1 MPAQRANRPDRR
13 SEGRNRT
20 LLSAFTAFATLLA
33 FAASAVSA
41 TEAHAATGTTYYVD
55 ATAGSDSNSG
65 TSPSSPWQSL
75 AKVDAAAFQPGDTV
89 AFQGGE
95 TWTGG
100 LTITSSGT
108 AAAPITVTS
117 YGTGQAVIAG
127 QDTVQAAVTLSN
139 VHDVHVTDLAVTNG
153 LNQSVSTSATYRG
166 IYVVA
171 QDTGNMPGIVISGD
185 YVHGIDGPGGSDIG
199 QGGIVVGVTGDTTP
213 TWFSNLQITGNTVAN
228 VNAYGISTFTTWC
241 GDCDIYSAETGIPTS
256 EVSATRQAFSNMLI
270 ADNYVDNVTGGGIT
284 PEYADN
290 SVVQN
295 NTVDKAA
302 SNRLVT
308 TGGGNVGIWWQ
319 GTNNI
324 LVQYNSVLDTAVN
337 DLNPD
342 PTDDMAYDADMGTT
356 GSTVQ
361 YNYSDNNSGGFF
373 MCLISATDIT
383 LRYNV
388 SQNDHFRPFS
398 IWSGCSDF
406 RGYNNTVWSTTA
418 TVARNNGS
426 GGTTQQG
433 IEAFVRDTAPYNN
446 VLFDNVFYNPANA
459 SYDCV
464 SSSCNGPDSSM
475 DYSHNLYW
483 DGTAASTV
491 VPANDPDPIVADP
504 RLADPGNAAVPTG
517 ALTTAQLQQTL
528 AGYASA
534 ASSPVRN
541 AGVSTSTAPPTDL
554 FGTPVPAGAVDLG
567 AAQHAVTATA
577 STTLGTSGG
586 TIADIADGDPTSS
599 WASANSPTL
608 PGTVT
613 VNYSEAR
620 TMDAVSLVTAFGQGQ
635 GATSVD
641 VQTWNGSSW
650 VTQVAAQPLTWT
662 QNTSSAQWLRIPL
675 PAPVSTTG
683 VQLVIHAANTTWG
696 HLAVY
701 ELRPTYGAVASSG
714 LGVLS
719 GTVTGDLVSGG
730 STGSWASQSS
740 PALPGAVQ
748 IDPGAE
754 QTVSTV
760 TLAAAFGQGQ
770 GPTSV
775 SIEANPGGVWQQVLA
790 PTTVTWTGNS
800 GTWETHSLTLA
811 TPVTA
816 TQFRVVINS
825 ANLSWGHVALNQ
837 VTLR

>member
-1 MPAQRANRPDRR
+1 M
-13 SEGRNRT
+13 
-20 LLSAFTAFATLLA
+20 LTAFATLLA
-33 FAASAVSA
+33 FTASAVTA

-55 ATAGSDSNSG
+55 SRTGSDSNDG
-65 TSPSSPWQSL
+65 TNPGDAWKTL
-75 AKVDAAAFQPGDTV
+75 AKVDAASLRPGDTI

-117 YGTGQAVIAG
+117 YGTGRAIIAG
-127 QDTVQAAVTLSN
+127 QDTVQAAVTLAD
-139 VHDVHVTDLAVTNG
+139 VHDVHLTGLEVTNG
-153 LNQSVSTSATYRG
+153 LNQAAPTSVNYRG

-171 QDTGNMPGIVISGD
+171 QDTGNMPGIVVSNN
-185 YVHGIDGPGGSDIG
+185 YVHDIDGAGGSDIG
-199 QGGIVVGVTGDTTP
+199 QGGIVVGVRGNTTP
-213 TWFSNLQITGNTVAN
+213 TWFSDLQITGNEVAH

-241 GDCDIYSAETGIPTS
+241 ADCDIYSTETGIPTS
-256 EVSATRQAFSNMLI
+256 EVSATRQPYTNPLI
-270 ADNYVDNVTGGGIT
+270 ANNYVHSVTGGGIT

-290 SVVQN
+290 AVVEN
-295 NTVDKAA
+295 NTVDMAA

-319 GTNNI
+319 GTDNI
-324 LVQYNSVLDTAVN
+324 LVQYNTVLRTAVN

-342 PTDDMAYDADMGTT
+342 ATDDMAFDADMGST

-361 YNYSDNNSGGFF
+361 YNYSDSNSGGFF

-383 LRYNV
+383 LRYNI
-388 SQNDHFRPFS
+388 SQSDHFRPFS
-398 IWSGCSDF
+398 IWSGCSGF
-406 RGYNNTVWSTTA
+406 RGYNNTVWSTTT
-418 TVARNNGS
+418 TVPRNNGS

-433 IEAFVRDTAPYNN
+433 IEAMVRDAAPYNN
-446 VLFDNVFYNPANA
+446 VLFDNIFYNPSNA
-459 SYDCV
+459 PYQCG
-464 SSSCNGPDSSM
+464 SSCFNGPDSSM

-483 DGTAASTV
+483 DGSAASTV
-491 VPANDPDPIVADP
+491 VPANDPAPVVADP
-504 RLADPGNAAVPTG
+504 QLSSPGDAAMPTG

-534 ASSPVRN
+534 SGSAARN
-541 AGVSTSTAPPTDL
+541 AGVSASTAPPSDL
-554 FGTPVPAGAVDLG
+554 FGTPVPAGAPDLG
-567 AAQHAVTATA
+567 AWQHPVTATA
-577 STTLGTSGG
+577 STTLGTGSGS
-586 TIADIADGDPTSS
+586 IADITDGDPTTS
-599 WASANSPTL
+599 WASADSPAF

-613 VNYSEAR
+613 VNYGEAR
-620 TMDAVSLVTAFGQGQ
+620 TMDAVTLVTAFGQGQ

-641 VQTWNGSSW
+641 VQTWNGSGW
-650 VTQVAAQPLTWT
+650 TTQVSSHSLTWR
-662 QNTSSAQWLRIPL
+662 QNTAAAEWLRIPL
-675 PAPVSTTG
+675 PAPVTTTG
-683 VQLVIHAANTTWG
+683 VRLVIHSANLTWG

-701 ELRPTYGAVASSG
+701 ELRPTFGAAASSG

-719 GTVTGDLVSGG
+719 GTVTGDLVNDTG
-730 STGSWASQSS
+730 TGSWASQNS
-740 PALPGAVQ
+740 PKLPGAVQ

-754 QTVSTV
+754 QTVSSV

-790 PTTVTWTGNS
+790 PTTVTWNTS
-800 GTWETHSLTLA
+800 SSTVETRSLTLT

-816 TQFRVVINS
+816 TQFRIVVNS
-825 ANLSWGHVALNQ
+825 ANLTWGHVALNQ
-837 VTLR
+837 ITLQ